1 MYNRKNYNKNVHT
14 ELCKSEGSFIS
25 KHKVLL
31 LFTIIYLILSFFLFD
46 PKLFVGGD
54 NAVYIILAE
63 SITSGK
69 GYRNLHL
76 PDESPHTQYP
86 FGFPLL
92 LSLPILLFGTNIII
106 LKLFVV
112 LTSIGALFFMY
123 RLCELFFRE
132 KVDFI
137 MAFYISIPI
146 LITFNHWILSEMPFL
161 CFSLAALY
169 FFMKAKQDKE
179 YLYFISIFLATYAFL
194 IRMVGI
200 SLIAAMMLS
209 LALRKQYKYFIIFLL
224 IFLTVLI
231 PWLIRSVSIGPEGG
245 YIDQLLTKKPY
256 LIESGKV
263 GPRDLAIRGWNNFIF
278 YSLLLLPLTLLTS
291 ILSPWILGVMGV
303 MFIVLTIIGF
313 VERRRRMFVVEY
325 YFLFAVLL
333 LLVWP
338 EVWATERFLLPI
350 LPIII
355 IYIYIGL
362 FQLERKIKFKY
373 SVHLITGIFVFI
385 NLLSIF
391 PQVKNAVVNNNAYLR
406 GDMYAG
412 YRRDWRNY
420 FDVIEWIKENVPE
433 EKIIMARKPE
443 FVYLLSRHRSL
454 TCPFSIDENNVRSA
468 FMQSDYIILD
478 NFMWTEAS
486 KNYLA
491 PVIQKEFGNI
501 EFVYITQKP
510 RFYVVRVKK

>member
-1 MYNRKNYNKNVHT
+1 MYNRKNYNNVADT
-14 ELCKSEGSFIS
+14 ELCKSDGNFMS
-25 KHKVLL
+25 KHTLLL
-31 LFTIIYLILSFFLFD
+31 LFILVYLILSFLLFD
-46 PKLFVGGD
+46 PKLFTGGD

-63 SITSGK
+63 SITSGQ
-69 GYRNLHL
+69 GYKNLHL
-76 PDESPHTQYP
+76 PDESPHTHYP

-106 LKLFVV
+106 LKLFVA

-123 RLCELFFRE
+123 RLCELFLRE
-132 KVDFI
+132 KVVFI
-137 MAFYISIPI
+137 MAFYISVPI
-146 LITFNHWILSEMPFL
+146 VITFNHWILSEMPFL

-169 FFMKAKQDKE
+169 YFAEARPGKE
-179 YLYFISIFLATYAFL
+179 YLYFISFCCATYAFL

-200 SLIAAMMLS
+200 SLIIAMMLF
-209 LALRKQYKYFIIFLL
+209 LVQKKQYKYCAILLL
-224 IFLTVLI
+224 IFLAVFI
-231 PWLIRSVSIGPEGG
+231 PWQIRIANIGPEGG

-263 GPRDLAIRGWNNFIF
+263 GPRDLAIRGWNNFVF
-278 YSLLLLPLTLLTS
+278 YFFLLLPLTLLTS
-291 ILSPWILGVMGV
+291 IRSPWILGVMGV
-303 MFIVLTIIGF
+303 MFIVLTIIGI

-325 YFLFAVLL
+325 YFLFGILL

-350 LPIII
+350 LPIFMIN
-355 IYIYIGL
+355 IYIGL
-362 FQLERKIKFKY
+362 FYLARKIRFKY

-391 PQVKNAVVNNNAYLR
+391 PQVKNAVVNNNAYVR

-454 TCPFSIDENNVRSA
+454 TCPFSIDENMVRSA

-491 PVIQKEFGNI
+491 PIIQEEFENI

-510 RFYVVRVKK
+510 RFYVVRVRK